1 MITKEMKDR
10 IYHVYRVSYCEAVAE
25 VMNGKSISEATQ
37 EESLKILDILCNK
50 MQSSNE
56 LFSESVF
63 QEFILDKLI
72 EGCAEE
78 A

>member
-10 IYHVYRVSYCEAVAE
+10 IYHVYRVSYCKAVAE
-25 VMNGKSISEATQ
+25 VMNGKAISEATQ

-56 LFSESVF
+56 FSESDF